1 MLINSFPLVSLKVPL
16 PPPSQRKALSEP
28 GGGGGETEVKEKKGL
43 GFWFVNPRLGQ
54 GVGE

>member
-28 GGGGGETEVKEKKGL
+28 GRGETEEKEKKGL